1 MVQQKAITE
10 TQRGLLL
17 TGTRESIQHALGGH
31 AERSKQGAGR
41 ERTIGPG
48 AYAFTRVHDTVL
60 WHSGLR
66 PDWSILTKKSR
77 VLVSSMGI
85 ISK

>member
-1 MVQQKAITE
+1 MVQQKTITE

-48 AYAFTRVHDTVL
+48 HMPLLGSMIQCF
-60 WHSGLR
+60 G
-66 PDWSILTKKSR
+66 IL
-77 VLVSSMGI
+77 G
-85 ISK
+85 